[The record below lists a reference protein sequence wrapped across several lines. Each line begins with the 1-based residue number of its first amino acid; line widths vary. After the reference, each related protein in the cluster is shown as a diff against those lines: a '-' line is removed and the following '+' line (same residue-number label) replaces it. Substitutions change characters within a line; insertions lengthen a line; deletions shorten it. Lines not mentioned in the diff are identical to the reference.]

1 MASSEKKR
9 RLLKFVSNNNLVGV
23 IIIGLISVF
32 APEYTGIGKVA
43 ADQAEAAVDQ
53 RVQEHCDKH
62 GGC

>member
-9 RLLKFVSNNNLVGV
+9 RLLKFVSNNNLVG
-23 IIIGLISVF
+23 IIIMGMISIF
-32 APEYTGIGKVA
+32 APQYGGVGKIA
-43 ADQAEAAVDQ
+43 ADQAETAVDQ